1 MTATSR
7 VAPALFV
14 RTMSVDMHVF
24 AKPDSKCTQALRVE
38 LLSVLISMSVPSK
51 ISVNAMRNVA
61 IIKEVTVASVPTGTR
76 ETSVWTSTNA
86 TVLLSVMT
94 RPVVGTLTEA
104 THVAVKKVTMG
115 TASHVYAVNVR
126 TLSVLTTESAYRQ
139 ELKNA
144 NAKKALNSTATI
156 FVSILTNVKRL
167 YVTTKLIALTRLEAT
182 FVLQLESPLQ

>member
-126 TLSVLTTESAYRQ
+126 TLSVPIIRDVYRLQ
-139 ELKNA
+139 LKNA
-144 NAKKALNSTATI
+144 NAKTVFNSTMI
-156 FVSILTNVKRL
+156 LLVSTLTSVKRIFATNNL
-167 YVTTKLIALTRLEAT
+167 NVPIRLEVIRAQPR
-182 FVLQLESPLQ
+182 L